1 MDGRRRV
8 YPSGKS
14 MIRRE
19 ASRPIRW
26 GAHVSTLPEMKIE
39 RRLLRARV
47 AVRLEP
53 GLRATRDSRETAA
66 FAANQL
72 SRFVPDVA
80 IVLPARDDDS
90 EMDKSLAQA
99 AIDERGVRLLS
110 SSRVNWDDY
119 DAVLTVG
126 RSVAF
131 DRPTATVNSN
141 GWVARMSA
149 GGRSPLPL
157 DRTEPNPIG
166 ALAAACLGV
175 SAIAL
180 NLMGMPMPPVES
192 EISLFDLSQGS
203 PGSLPLG
210 PSLPVR
216 PMVLDALLV
225 GCGGVSNG
233 WAYAIRRL
241 PIQGKLHAIDKQA
254 LREWNLGPYV
264 CSTRAWLGRPKA
276 EMLQNALAP
285 HINVVPH
292 SELLEHFKLRLDSGL
307 VAMTPIVVVG
317 LDEIPARHVV
327 QRLWPDFLI
336 DMAAGNTTTQLI
348 THRRGS
354 GSICL
359 LEALKANRPG
369 DAYKPLS
376 METGLAPE
384 RIRKNGTEVI
394 SQADVDAAPPRH
406 RMALRE
412 AQRQRRQICGYIS
425 RHNLTR
431 EVDSNDFAAAAP
443 FVTGLSGV
451 VGAAATT
458 RALMRLTEPVHHQLD
473 IQAMASRVLRMAC
486 EPACECQGA

>member
-1 MDGRRRV
+1 
-8 YPSGKS
+8 
-14 MIRRE
+14 
-19 ASRPIRW
+19 
-26 GAHVSTLPEMKIE
+26 
-39 RRLLRARV
+39 
-47 AVRLEP
+47 
-53 GLRATRDSRETAA
+53 
-66 FAANQL
+66 
-72 SRFVPDVA
+72 
-80 IVLPARDDDS
+80 
-90 EMDKSLAQA
+90 
-99 AIDERGVRLLS
+99 
-110 SSRVNWDDY
+110 
-119 DAVLTVG
+119 
-126 RSVAF
+126 
-131 DRPTATVNSN
+131 
-141 GWVARMSA
+141 
-149 GGRSPLPL
+149 
-157 DRTEPNPIG
+157 
-166 ALAAACLGV
+166 
-175 SAIAL
+175 
-180 NLMGMPMPPVES
+180 
-192 EISLFDLSQGS
+192 
-203 PGSLPLG
+203 
-210 PSLPVR
+210 
-216 PMVLDALLV
+216 
-225 GCGGVSNG
+225 
-233 WAYAIRRL
+233 
-241 PIQGKLHAIDKQA
+241 
-254 LREWNLGPYV
+254 
-264 CSTRAWLGRPKA
+264 
-276 EMLQNALAP
+276 
-285 HINVVPH
+285 
-292 SELLEHFKLRLDSGL
+292 
-307 VAMTPIVVVG
+307 MTPIVVVG